1 MYLTSVYFD
10 DRTNRILQGY
20 IDKIAR
26 KTGNCFMTDNKVP
39 PHMTISSVEARGAEV
54 LLPAFFTL
62 EGKFKSG
69 EIRFASVGQLLPYVM
84 YATPVMNKYLLELSQ
99 QVYEVYKNIPETSV
113 SRYYKP
119 LSWLPHVTL
128 GKTLDREQ
136 MRRAFEVMQESFSP
150 FSARITEM
158 GLAKVNPHEDV
169 AKIKAM

>member
-20 IDKIAR
+20 INKIAAR
-26 KTGNCFMTDNKVP
+26 TGNTFMTDNRVP
-39 PHMTISSVEARGAEV
+39 PHMTISSVEARGVEV
-54 LLPAFFTL
+54 LLPAFSSL
-62 EGKFKSG
+62 EGKFQSG

-84 YATPVMNKYLLELSQ
+84 YATPVMNKYLLDLSE
-99 QVYEVYKNIPETSV
+99 QVYGVYKNIPETTV
-113 SRYYKP
+113 SRYYQP

-169 AKIKAM
+169 ARIKAI

>member
-1 MYLTSVYFD
+1 
-10 DRTNRILQGY
+10 
-20 IDKIAR
+20 
-26 KTGNCFMTDNKVP
+26 MT
-39 PHMTISSVEARGAEV
+39 
-54 LLPAFFTL
+54 
-62 EGKFKSG
+62 
-69 EIRFASVGQLLPYVM
+69 